1 MGVGIKIL
9 TPFLLR
15 KLSAQPLSILINKNL
30 CYSLLLISPQEN
42 ATLQQRV

>member
-15 KLSAQPLSILINKNL
+15 KLAAELLSILINKNL
-30 CYSLLLISPQEN
+30 GYSLLLISP
-42 ATLQQRV
+42 